1 MVTELC
7 QGSLYSLLHASGK
20 KVSPSPLVS
29 LSMALDAARGLFYL
43 HGQGVIHCDFKTA
56 NLLVVDVRGF
66 RVKVRRVA
74 GAQHGA
80 TPHAWRAG
88 REAPQCCLAWLPG
101 LRTGCRWRTSAWR
114 AAWPCWRARRAAR
127 CSTTRPRC

>member
-66 RVKVRRVA
+66 RVKVRHVA
-74 GAQHGA
+74 GAQHGVC
-80 TPHAWRAG
+80 HAACMARGQGGASVL
-88 REAPQCCLAWLPG
+88 PCLAAWLAHW
-101 LRTGCRWRTSAWR
+101 L
-114 AAWPCWRARRAAR
+114 
-127 CSTTRPRC
+127 